1 VSFARET
8 TDAGFAPRADV
19 AFPDIEAFTS
29 MDEPE
34 FTRRYGTTPFT
45 RPGLSGMKRNAV
57 ID

>member
-1 VSFARET
+1 
-8 TDAGFAPRADV
+8 V